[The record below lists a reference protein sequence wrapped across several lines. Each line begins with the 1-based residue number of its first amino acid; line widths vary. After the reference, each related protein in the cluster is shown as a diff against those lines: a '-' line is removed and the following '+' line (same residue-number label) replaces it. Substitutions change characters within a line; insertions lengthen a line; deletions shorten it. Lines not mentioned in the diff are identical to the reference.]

1 MVDLHGLRNILVRN
15 VKSVPKRGCSSLTPM
30 SPSCYKACYEGYT
43 KGQAG
48 CPTRDLIDRSRKTRS
63 RYFWT
68 KKLNK
73 GWCVNIWRQKSS
85 KLDFIFGER
94 ATALVPWWY
103 VEQADEVSKHD
114 SCRLLNGQLG
124 SQATCR
130 ANKQLQCFIIFGFC
144 TEMQCSN
151 CRNMWRAGWP

>member
-1 MVDLHGLRNILVRN
+1 
-15 VKSVPKRGCSSLTPM
+15 M
-30 SPSCYKACYEGYT
+30 SPSCYKACYDEGYT

-63 RYFWT
+63 RYFWA

-73 GWCVNIWRQKSS
+73 GWCVNIWRQKSR

-94 ATALVPWWY
+94 TTALVPWWY

-124 SQATCR
+124 SPATCR
-130 ANKQLQCFIIFGFC
+130 AIQATAVFHYIWILHY
-144 TEMQCSN
+144 MQCSN
-151 CRNMWRAGWP
+151 CRNMWRAGWPYQGRVIIQKWAAAHEIHPDHY